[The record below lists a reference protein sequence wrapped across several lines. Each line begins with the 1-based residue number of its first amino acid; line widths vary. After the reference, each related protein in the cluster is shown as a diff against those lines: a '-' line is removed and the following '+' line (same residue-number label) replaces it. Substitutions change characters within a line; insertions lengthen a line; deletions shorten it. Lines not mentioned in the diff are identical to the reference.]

1 MSKGRD
7 PQTRLEVQTLVES
20 GHLTKIDPKDFQ
32 NQRLQPNAYPI
43 VLGFNG
49 RDHYF
54 PTVPSTVHEFNEWKV
69 VHQVGPLLTGVLL
82 AIEDVDFKDPRLTD
96 QKKQSLQTV
105 KTCILQ
111 NLPTISKES
120 HTTYQSKIRK
130 SVGPVF
136 AQPGSHTGSSASG
149 EPEVSSSHLPDPP
162 TTSSTTQHDS
172 TKKKGK
178 GKRKKYICQ
187 HCGEGKDRK
196 PDLTGHL
203 WTKHN
208 VGEPIICTLGECG
221 GKSYST
227 LSSLRQ
233 HKRTIHQGKYN
244 FNCQYENC
252 KYGTESKDQL
262 LTHKATKHGITLV
275 SRSTNKEIV
284 YKCPRCKKIFKGPSR
299 LKRHIREGMCLVK
312 KTIPCG
318 FEDCRRKFKTR
329 MGRERHLG
337 VFHRGDDRKK
347 LTCFRCKVKLANKG
361 SMANHQ
367 KYHRYLDSI
376 KKAKIQQTKSK
387 PKSKVSQSVP
397 AKFHN

>member
-7 PQTRLEVQTLVES
+7 PQTRLEAQTLVES

-32 NQRLQPNAYPI
+32 SQKLSPNAYPV

-54 PTVPSTVHEFNEWKV
+54 PTVPSDLHEFNEWKV
-69 VHQVGPLLTGVLL
+69 VHQVGPLLTGVLM
-82 AIEDVDFKDPRLTD
+82 AIEQVDFNDSTLTQ

-111 NLPTISKES
+111 NLPTISKHS
-120 HTTYQSKIRK
+120 HTTYQAKTRQC
-130 SVGPVF
+130 VGPVF
-136 AQPGSHTGSSASG
+136 SNPGSQAASSVPAD
-149 EPEVSSSHLPDPP
+149 PEARSSHLPHLPP
-162 TTSSTTQHDS
+162 TSSTTQHDS
-172 TKKKGK
+172 GEKTKGK

-187 HCGEGKDRK
+187 YCGEGKDRK

-208 VGEPIICTLGECG
+208 VGDPIICTLGECA

-227 LSSLRQ
+227 MSSLRQ
-233 HKRTIHQGKYN
+233 HKRTIHSGKYN
-244 FNCQYENC
+244 YNCNFANC

-262 LTHKATKHGITLV
+262 LTHKTTKHGITLL
-275 SRSTNKEIV
+275 SRSTNKEII
-284 YKCPRCKKIFKGPSR
+284 YKCKKCKKTFKGPSR
-299 LKRHIREGMCLVK
+299 LKRHMREGMCLVK

-318 FEDCRRKFKTR
+318 FENCKRKFKTR
-329 MGRERHLG
+329 LGRERHVG
-337 VFHRGDDRKK
+337 VFHRGDDKKK
-347 LTCFRCKVKLANKG
+347 LTCYRCKVKLANKG

-376 KKAKIQQTKSK
+376 RKAKNKKT
-387 PKSKVSQSVP
+387 KSKVSQSVP
-397 AKFHN
+397 A